1 MTEKKTERK
10 IEKRTEKI
18 KIYNRI
24 SSERESYERGITFRM
39 RIVDT
44 CKAVK
49 RQARRSKMKEKAFV
63 DELFALFCSGQESKM
78 REMFTISV
86 KYFPHNSITSASENL
101 VIRLDKKKL
110 FEDLIHDLQEN
121 PAKKFDE
128 M

>member
-18 KIYNRI
+18 KIYSRQ
-24 SSERESYERGITFRM
+24 SSERDSYERGITFRM
-39 RIVDT
+39 RIVDS

-63 DELFALFCSGQESKM
+63 DKLFELFCSGQESKM